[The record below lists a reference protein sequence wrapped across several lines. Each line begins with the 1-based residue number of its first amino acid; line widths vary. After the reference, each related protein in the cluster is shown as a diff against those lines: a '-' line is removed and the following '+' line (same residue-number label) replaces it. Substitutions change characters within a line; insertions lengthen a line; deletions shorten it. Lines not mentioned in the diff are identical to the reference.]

1 MPAVRKV
8 RGLRGLGGMA
18 LVLLLPTSLPFNAIA
33 ALGGPASSVA
43 VDQTRMKAMRQVKA
57 GTAFNIHEI
66 TTDTGTVVREYVSSA
81 SGQVFAVTWQGPFMP
96 DLKQV
101 LGDHFA
107 TFVESTGQERIGRGH
122 ALVSRPEVVIH
133 SGGHMRSF
141 TGKAYL
147 PGQLPEGVRI
157 EDIR

>member
-1 MPAVRKV
+1 
-8 RGLRGLGGMA
+8 
-18 LVLLLPTSLPFNAIA
+18 
-33 ALGGPASSVA
+33 
-43 VDQTRMKAMRQVKA
+43 
-57 GTAFNIHEI
+57 
-66 TTDTGTVVREYVSSA
+66 VVREYVSSA